1 MKLVN
6 LRDTTVL
13 HFGWLCVAA
22 GLALSLLGVYAI
34 DLGSHSG
41 EVETAG
47 RTMSPLAFKQLVFLG
62 VGLLAAAMAAAPDS
76 KFLRLISW
84 PSLAVSIGLLVL
96 LLLPF
101 VPAWLVTPRNGV
113 RGWID
118 LGAFDLQP
126 VEVAKIAFVLAS
138 AEYLRHRTNHR
149 TLIGLLPP
157 AFITF
162 VPVSLIYLQPDLGA
176 ALLFIPAIFAI
187 LVASGARL
195 KHMAMVVLIGLMAA
209 PMSYPL
215 LHEYQ
220 KQRII
225 GLIQQFRGVHSGAD
239 DINYQAYTA
248 QTVAGSGGF
257 SGYNDAKARAIV
269 KYASLPERHNDMIF
283 AVILSRFGFIGGMV
297 VIGLYLLWLLGA
309 MLTAAICKDP
319 FGRLVV
325 VGLSMLVA
333 VTAIVNMGMVLGVL
347 PIVGLTLPFVSY
359 GGSSMV
365 SVWLMT
371 GLIFGIAMRR
381 APRLVRP
388 AFEFND

>member
-1 MKLVN
+1 MKIVS

-13 HFGWLCVAA
+13 HFAWLCLAS

-34 DLGSHSG
+34 DLGAHQA
-41 EVETAG
+41 ENETAA
-47 RTMSPLAFKQLVFLG
+47 RTIAPLALKQFVFLG

-76 KFLRLISW
+76 KFLRMIAW
-84 PSLAVSIGLLVL
+84 PSLAVSIALLLVL
-96 LLLPF
+96 LLPC

-118 LGAFDLQP
+118 FGVFDLQP
-126 VEVAKIAFVLAS
+126 VEVAKIAFVLAA

-149 TLIGLLPP
+149 TLLGLLPP

-195 KHMAMVVLIGLMAA
+195 KHMALVVIIGLMAA
-209 PMSYPL
+209 PISYPL

-225 GLIQQFRGVHSGAD
+225 GLIQQFRGVRSGAD

-248 QTVAGSGGF
+248 QTVAGSGGLR
-257 SGYNDAKARAIV
+257 GYSDTKARAIV
-269 KYASLPERHNDMIF
+269 KYASLPERQNDMIF

-297 VIGLYLLWLLGA
+297 VVGLYMLWLLGA

-325 VGLSMLVA
+325 VGLSMIMA
-333 VTAIVNMGMVLGVL
+333 VTAVVNMGMVLGVL
-347 PIVGLTLPFVSY
+347 PIVGLALPFVSS

-365 SVWLMT
+365 SVWITT
-371 GLIFGIAMRR
+371 GLVFGFAMRR

-388 AFEFND
+388 AFEFDD